1 MISYFAK
8 KDKNLFIDFMFQ
20 NTCFVLFFVFLIS
33 FFRVLWNFQT
43 DLKMFLI
50 SFAWHVIGSRM
61 IWTHLKGF
69 LEFILPNCDVI
80 FRLIWNHSCLK
91 LQCFTV
97 SRSLALHFPGICSQ
111 CRARMLSTTLV
122 FFKGSLAH
130 KNCLVD
136 ESTRPRITIIVLVY
150 MAIIWGMSWYID
162 LFHNQSLTNM
172 DVNH

>member
-1 MISYFAK
+1 MWYLILPRKTTTCLSIS
-8 KDKNLFIDFMFQ
+8 
-20 NTCFVLFFVFLIS
+20 CFKIHVLFFFWFPFPECYIIS
-33 FFRVLWNFQT
+33 RVI
-43 DLKMFLI
+43 LKMFLI
-50 SFAWHVIGSRM
+50 SFVWNVIDSRM
-61 IWTHLKGF
+61 IWTYLKGF
-69 LEFILPNCDVI
+69 LEFILPKCDVI